1 MRNTVL
7 IIGATSDISIEL
19 SKIYAKNNHDLILTA
34 RDTNKLNSISKY
46 LKTNYNISV
55 ETLQFDIINFKS
67 HQIFY
72 DNLTN
77 KPSIVILVSGYMTDQ
92 ILCQKNFKNSL
103 NTISV
108 NYLGPVSILNI
119 IAIEMKK
126 KKSGSIVGV
135 SSVAGERGRRK
146 NYIYGSSKA
155 GLSTYLSGLRNEL
168 NSFGIKVLTVKP
180 GYVKTKM
187 TKDLKLPNIL
197 VSKPDDI
204 AKKIFVAEQNGKD
217 VIYSKFIWKAII
229 FIINLIP
236 EFIFKRTNI

>member
-19 SKIYAKNNHDLILTA
+19 AKIYAKNNHDLILTA
-34 RDTNKLNSISKY
+34 RDPNKLNSLIKY
-46 LKTNYNISV
+46 LKINYDINV
-55 ETLQFDIINFKS
+55 EAIQFDIINFDTHKS
-67 HQIFY
+67 FY
-72 DNLTN
+72 NNLAN

-217 VIYSKFIWKAII
+217 VIYSKFIWKVII

>member
-19 SKIYAKNNHDLILTA
+19 AKIYAKNNHDLILTA
-34 RDTNKLNSISKY
+34 RDPNKLNSLIKY
-46 LKTNYNISV
+46 LKINYDINV
-55 ETLQFDIINFKS
+55 EAIQFDIINFDTHKS
-67 HQIFY
+67 FY
-72 DNLTN
+72 DNIAN

-126 KKSGSIVGV
+126 KKHGSIVGV

-168 NSFGIKVLTVKP
+168 NSFGIKILTVKP

-217 VIYSKFIWKAII
+217 VIYSKFIWKVII